1 MKSII
6 LSCTPAECE
15 KIANGNMSISVRK
28 SAPKEVPFKA
38 YIYCTKANKKY
49 QTICG
54 CMVINTDELF
64 RLPNGK
70 IKHDWSGE
78 LVCCNGEYTRDIFL
92 NGKVIGEFICDKI
105 YPIKGEYTD
114 GGSAERRHKSI
125 ETFLSGEAHNEL
137 LFATCLETEELF
149 DYLGNGKW
157 GYGLHITALKIYD
170 KPRELSEFISPS
182 KAKKCVDYCVNG
194 ICSNLGYEEL
204 CGAIRRCEYKKI
216 TRPPQNYIYVEEQ
229 ENKQ

>member
-1 MKSII
+1 
-6 LSCTPAECE
+6 
-15 KIANGNMSISVRK
+15 
-28 SAPKEVPFKA
+28 
-38 YIYCTKANKKY
+38 
-49 QTICG
+49 
-54 CMVINTDELF
+54 MVINTDELY

-70 IKHDWSGE
+70 IKHGWSGE
-78 LVCCNGEYTRDIFL
+78 LVCCNGEYTRDNFL
-92 NGKVIGEFICDKI
+92 NGRVIGEIICDKI

-170 KPRELSEFISPS
+170 KPKELSEFFKPCAQS
-182 KAKKCVDYCVNG
+182 KNLDCDWLRSHNVCACSDKKP
-194 ICSNLGYEEL
+194 
-204 CGAIRRCEYKKI
+204 I
-216 TRPPQNYIYVEEQ
+216 TRPPRNYIYVEEQ
-229 ENKQ
+229 ENSNE

>member
-6 LSCTPAECE
+6 LSCAPTECE
-15 KIANGNMSISVRK
+15 KIVNGDMSILVRK
-28 SAPKEVPFKA
+28 KAPKEVPFKA

-54 CMVINTDELF
+54 CMVINTDELY

-78 LVCCNGEYTRDIFL
+78 LMCCNGEYTRDNFL
-92 NGKVIGEFICDKI
+92 NGKVIGDFICD
-105 YPIKGEYTD
+105 
-114 GGSAERRHKSI
+114 
-125 ETFLSGEAHNEL
+125 EL
-137 LFATCLETEELF
+137 EELHEWE
-149 DYLGNGKW
+149 LSPQGKFADFERERLEKFLTAACLSEEEVVRYRENLPYYKPL
-157 GYGLHITALKIYD
+157 YGLHISDLKIYD

-216 TRPPQNYIYVEEQ
+216 TRPPKNYIYVEE
-229 ENKQ
+229 

>member
-15 KIANGNMSISVRK
+15 KIANGDMSILVRK
-28 SAPKEVPFKA
+28 KVPKETPFKV
-38 YIYCTKANKKY
+38 YIYCAKSDKYLLDRDSDGSMFCWDKKEHHY
-49 QTICG
+49 PFKYEK
-54 CMVINTDELF
+54 DHEELF
-64 RLPNGK
+64 
-70 IKHDWSGE
+70 
-78 LVCCNGEYTRDIFL
+78 
-92 NGKVIGEFICDKI
+92 NGKVIGSFVCDKI
-105 YPIKGEYTD
+105 YHIKGEYTD

-137 LFATCLETEELF
+137 LFATCLEIEELF

-204 CGAIRRCEYKKI
+204 CGAIRRCEYKKV
-216 TRPPQNYIYVEEQ
+216 TRPPKNYIYVEEQ

>member
-6 LSCTPAECE
+6 LSCAPTECE
-15 KIANGNMSISVRK
+15 KIANGDMSILVRK
-28 SAPKEVPFKA
+28 KAPKETPFKA
-38 YIYCTKANKKY
+38 YIYCTKSDRYLLDRDSDGSMFCWDKKEHHY
-49 QTICG
+49 PFKYEKDHEG
-54 CMVINTDELF
+54 LF
-64 RLPNGK
+64 NGRV
-70 IKHDWSGE
+70 
-78 LVCCNGEYTRDIFL
+78 L
-92 NGKVIGEFICDKI
+92 GEFICDKI

-137 LFATCLETEELF
+137 LFATCLEIEELF

-157 GYGLHITALKIYD
+157 GYGLHITALKIYG
-170 KPRELSEFISPS
+170 KPKELSEFISPS

-216 TRPPQNYIYVEEQ
+216 TRPPKNYIYVEEQ
-229 ENKQ
+229 ENSNE